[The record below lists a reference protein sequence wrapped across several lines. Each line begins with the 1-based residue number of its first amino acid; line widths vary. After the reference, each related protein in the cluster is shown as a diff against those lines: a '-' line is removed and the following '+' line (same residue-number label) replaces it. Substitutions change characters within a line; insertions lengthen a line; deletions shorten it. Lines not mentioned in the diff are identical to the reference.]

1 MHKNHNVYIMHCIL
15 SDLGDSEFDIF
26 TDDDGRPTV
35 EICLDDFNPNYEIQL
50 GVESEVWS
58 GVVSTN
64 SANSYLFVIVL
75 MLSVQAIRGPT
86 F

>member
-1 MHKNHNVYIMHCIL
+1 MFCIL

-35 EICLDDFNPNYEIQL
+35 EICLDDFNPNYETQV
-50 GVESEVWS
+50 GVGSEAGS

-64 SANSYLFVIVL
+64 SVDRYLFVIVSI
-75 MLSVQAIRGPT
+75 LSVQAIRGPT